1 MHRLS
6 DVAADKCK
14 LRKGRAM
21 VSRPIACSPSR
32 NASHHSQPWT
42 LRSHIASEAAGAVVW
57 AKVLL
62 EHKEHTFALIVAGF
76 VLAMEHG
83 SQQVPEELPSVE
95 ALAVV
100 CARVSDM
107 LS

>member
-1 MHRLS
+1 M
-6 DVAADKCK
+6 AD
-14 LRKGRAM
+14 
-21 VSRPIACSPSR
+21 
-32 NASHHSQPWT
+32 
-42 LRSHIASEAAGAVVW
+42 EAAGAVVW

-62 EHKEHTFALIVAGF
+62 EHKEHTSALIVAGF
-76 VLAMEHG
+76 VLAVEHCN
-83 SQQVPEELPSVE
+83 QQVPEELPSVG

>member
-1 MHRLS
+1 
-6 DVAADKCK
+6 
-14 LRKGRAM
+14 M
-21 VSRPIACSPSR
+21 V
-32 NASHHSQPWT
+32 WT
-42 LRSHIASEAAGAVVW
+42 
-57 AKVLL
+57 KVLL

-76 VLAMEHG
+76 ALAVEHG

-100 CARVSDM
+100 CASVSDM

>member
-1 MHRLS
+1 
-6 DVAADKCK
+6 
-14 LRKGRAM
+14 
-21 VSRPIACSPSR
+21 
-32 NASHHSQPWT
+32 
-42 LRSHIASEAAGAVVW
+42 VVW

-76 VLAMEHG
+76 VLTMEHG